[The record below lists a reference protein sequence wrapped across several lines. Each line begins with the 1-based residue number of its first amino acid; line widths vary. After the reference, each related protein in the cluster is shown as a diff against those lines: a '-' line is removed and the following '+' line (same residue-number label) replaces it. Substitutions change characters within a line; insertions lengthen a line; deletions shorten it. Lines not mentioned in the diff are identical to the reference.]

1 LARWKLAPTP
11 VPGFPAAGR
20 FPTDVVDKKKGR
32 IVVEL
37 DALPIEVDLLDWADQ
52 HRLVPLSEDDYPH
65 VVELERVTD

>member
-1 LARWKLAPTP
+1 MSSRRRR
-11 VPGFPAAGR
+11 G
-20 FPTDVVDKKKGR
+20 

>member
-1 LARWKLAPTP
+1 MSSTRRRR
-11 VPGFPAAGR
+11 G
-20 FPTDVVDKKKGR
+20 

-37 DALPIEVDLLDWADQ
+37 DVLPIEVDLLDWADQ